1 MLHVTEYPEGR
12 LRSWFNLVAQ
22 RSHKVLQDV
31 GLIPDSLLPSCKMDA
46 LTLQDCMHRIIE
58 KRENVPPSTLDK
70 KSWASSREAMFGH
83 VLSHSGPVGFE
94 MPSADWL
101 RSSLGANP

>member
-1 MLHVTEYPEGR
+1 MGGVQEAAGR
-12 LRSWFNLVAQ
+12 CFSLIGVSGSLSLSLPPLREISIKYIYKKTKQ
-22 RSHKVLQDV
+22 
-31 GLIPDSLLPSCKMDA
+31 
-46 LTLQDCMHRIIE
+46 
-58 KRENVPPSTLDK
+58 
-70 KSWASSREAMFGH
+70 KSWVYSSEAMFGH